1 MKVLEIG
8 DKDYPENLKY
18 IYEPPQKLYV
28 MGDEKILNEFGI
40 GIVGTRMASSY
51 GKEITRSLAYGLA
64 KHGINVISGM
74 ARGIDTAAHRGT
86 LLAKGKTIAVLGSGF
101 RTYLSRRK

>member
-1 MKVLEIG
+1 MKVIEIG
-8 DKDYPENLKY
+8 NKNYPEILRN
-18 IYEPPQKLYV
+18 IYDPPEKLYI

-40 GIVGTRMASSY
+40 GIVGTRMASIY
-51 GKEITRSLAYGLA
+51 GRKITKSLAYGLS
-64 KHGINVISGM
+64 KHGVNIISGM
-74 ARGIDTAAHRGT
+74 ARGIDAEAHKGT

>member
-1 MKVLEIG
+1 MKIIKIG
-8 DKDYPENLKY
+8 DKDYPESLKN
-18 IYEPPQKLYV
+18 IYDPPEKLYV

-40 GIVGTRMASSY
+40 GIVGTRMASMY
-51 GKEITRSLAYGLA
+51 GKDITKSLAYGLA

-74 ARGIDTAAHRGT
+74 ARGIDTEAHIGT
-86 LLAKGKTIAVLGSGF
+86 LMAKGKTIAVLGSGF

>member
-1 MKVLEIG
+1 MKVIKIG
-8 DKDYPENLKY
+8 DNDYPEILKN
-18 IYEPPQKLYV
+18 IYDPPERLYV

-40 GIVGTRMASSY
+40 GIVGTRMASIY
-51 GKEITRSLAYGLA
+51 GKEITRSISYGLA
-64 KHGINVISGM
+64 RHGVNIISGM
-74 ARGIDTAAHRGT
+74 ARGIDTEAHKGA